1 MICENIVT
9 TGIVTDIFMG
19 PTGSIMIDT
28 EDGLITIPVKDV
40 KSFKFNQK
48 LLINVQVSSDES

>member
-9 TGIVTDIFMG
+9 TGIITDIFTG
-19 PTGSIMIDT
+19 ASGSITIDT

-48 LLINVQVSSDES
+48 LLINVQVSSDEP